1 MRSGAAFPV
10 GNRGSNPLGDANNI
24 SKVHIFTTAVWGV
37 GGSPDG
43 FFFLRLLVPIP
54 EAHAGTPPLSLAR
67 LQIFQGLADFFHPHT
82 PKISLRRVRTMV
94 PQDRLDHPDP
104 IPHLEQDG
112 SGQVP
117 DRMEA
122 KIRNACANRR

>member
-1 MRSGAAFPV
+1 MSLSASGSLSRDFSSLV
-10 GNRGSNPLGDANNI
+10 
-24 SKVHIFTTAVWGV
+24 
-37 GGSPDG
+37 
-43 FFFLRLLVPIP
+43 LLLPVPIP
-54 EAHAGTPPLSLAR
+54 EAHAGTPLLSLAR

-82 PKISLRRVRTMV
+82 PQISLRRVRTMV
-94 PQDRLDHPDP
+94 SQDRLDHPDP